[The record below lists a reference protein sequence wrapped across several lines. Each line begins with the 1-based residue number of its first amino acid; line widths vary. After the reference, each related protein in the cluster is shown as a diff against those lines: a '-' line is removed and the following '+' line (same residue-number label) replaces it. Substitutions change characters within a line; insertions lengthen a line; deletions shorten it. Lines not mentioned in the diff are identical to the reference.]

1 MKIGH
6 FHRLFFL
13 FYVVSTLLG
22 TTTKGQEGWTG
33 DLGMFVFDHGLLR
46 PAGGDTSGEGLIRK
60 DFSSVYASGAD
71 KGLYWRTTARFSD
84 RPSALNR
91 FEWTLFSVQKR
102 NGEVLRYTLSPDR
115 DGRHIELA
123 VDTYDGAKSVEKTST
138 EYLESLEVLHPSTGW
153 QDLVIEAFLK
163 SGDGLTFRIAPSGQ
177 KPQVSY
183 AYPPESGQFLPEIR
197 FYAKFSPLKKAAY
210 SWSIPFVGVLSE
222 KLPPLEYTKVSVTD
236 EGIVLIRLNKP
247 VSIEGAVVR
256 APGLEP
262 SLSAPEPDLLSVRL
276 GSPPKGVGEFVI
288 EIVGLRDESGSVETL
303 EVRLEAYS
311 DTEPSAGQS
320 GIFLSEVMVDPPASG
335 PLRGLKY
342 IEIYNGTDGPVS
354 PSSLILAYRTRTY
367 ALTGETIPAGGY
379 GLVLPPGLVL
389 TIPGAK
395 IYLDDFPALSGDFL
409 LKLLDAG
416 SGASIDSYYFSARS
430 YEPGAPKSGF
440 SIERVSFAP
449 PRWRS
454 STASDG
460 GTPGKATAMKP
471 FGRVPKGGI
480 LLSELFLSPKNKKER
495 YIEVYNDTVDPV
507 TLSDL
512 YLTHRS
518 TPSAPFTPVRLAARE
533 TVVAPKG
540 YLVLAADT
548 AAFFKSF
555 PDADRALV
563 FEKSDFP
570 DIDTDHAELALRAY
584 RDDALIDRGL
594 FRKVWTGA
602 KEAAIERFLPAK
614 DGTLTSSWGVSAGR
628 GTPGKAGV
636 PLAVAQSE
644 TEEDPTAWPEDP
656 VLTFE
661 RLTALLPLHLE
672 RASLRVS
679 TVVGQTLIE
688 AKGADAA
695 RFLDKLKRGTAP
707 LPSAPLLIRV
717 TIHHPNEDAS
727 SPESTPPLTYTS
739 VWQHLKR

>member
-1 MKIGH
+1 MKRRPVRVLR
-6 FHRLFFL
+6 FALAALLLLF
-13 FYVVSTLLG
+13 G
-22 TTTKGQEGWTG
+22 TVAEGQEGWTG
-33 DLGMFVFDHGLLR
+33 DLGAFVFDHGLLR
-46 PAGGDTSGEGLIRK
+46 PAGGGTSGEGLIRK
-60 DFSSVYASGAD
+60 DFSSLYASGAEE
-71 KGLYWRTTARFSD
+71 GLHWRTTARFSD
-84 RPSALNR
+84 RPSSLNR
-91 FEWTLFSVQKR
+91 FEWTLFSVQKS
-102 NGEVLRYTLSPDR
+102 NGEVLRYTLRPDR

-123 VDTYDGAKSVEKTST
+123 ADTYDGAKSERKTST

-153 QDLVIEAFLK
+153 QDLVIEVFLK
-163 SGDGLTFRIAPSGQ
+163 PGDGLTFRIAPSGQ
-177 KPQVSY
+177 EPQASY
-183 AYPPESGQFLPEIR
+183 AYPPESGQIIPEMR
-197 FYAKFSPLKKAAY
+197 FYAKFSPLKREAY
-210 SWSIPFVGVLSE
+210 SWDIPYVGVLSE
-222 KLPPLEYTKVSVTD
+222 KLPPLGYTKVSVTD
-236 EGIVLIRLNKP
+236 EGVVLIRLNKP

-276 GSPPKGVGEFVI
+276 GAPPKEAGEFVL
-288 EIVGLRDESGSVETL
+288 EIAGLRDETGAVETL
-303 EVRLEAYS
+303 EVRIEAYS
-311 DTEPSAGQS
+311 DPESSSGQH

-342 IEIYNGTDGPVS
+342 IELYNGTDGPVS
-354 PSSLILAYRTRTY
+354 PSSLILSYRTRTY

-379 GLVLPPGLVL
+379 GLVLPAGLVL

-409 LKLLDAG
+409 LKLLDAE
-416 SGASIDSYYFSARS
+416 SGASLDSYYFSARS

-440 SIERVSFAP
+440 AVERVSFAP

-460 GTPGKATAMKP
+460 GTPGEATAMKP
-471 FGRVPKGGI
+471 FGRVPKGGV

-518 TPSAPFTPVRLAARE
+518 TPSAPFTPVRLTARE

-563 FEKSDFP
+563 LEKSDFP

-594 FRKVWTGA
+594 FRKMWSGG
-602 KEAAIERFLPAK
+602 KEAAAERFLPAK
-614 DGTLTSSWGVSAGR
+614 DGALPSSWGVSAGK

-636 PLAVAQSE
+636 PLAVAQNE
-644 TEEDPTAWPEDP
+644 AGEDLIKWPEDP

-661 RLTALLPLHLE
+661 RLAALLPLHLE

-688 AKGADAA
+688 TKGADAA

-717 TIHHPNEDAS
+717 TIRHPNEDAS